1 MRDVPLVRDVCFYT
15 GLRFGTPFM
24 DFWKIY
30 RLVSAKR
37 WLLLGL
43 VFIAGAVV
51 FGGTTLQSQRK
62 EFVAEAIMQPQDVS
76 ARQNDGEAG
85 GTAPPSLFVLE
96 QERAATVSDLIM
108 LLRSS
113 NDLYVK
119 VARLL
124 RENETDRANDVQR
137 ILENN
142 GYFAPIDSD
151 LETQARKLVQ
161 TGELTEGGG
170 KDWLTAQK
178 ITARARFVSGLT
190 QGRDNQGDFGA
201 GGVPLSDKE
210 IAARIRENMSFDT
223 VAGPLSTDTN
233 PQIVNQIKITARFGR
248 EAEANLYTNL
258 LCVAFIDFY
267 TNKSAGASNAQIAS
281 LRQKKEEANRLLQ
294 KARQDEVTYK
304 KGSQVALTAQ
314 QETASATA
322 ADLEKQRNDA
332 QQVLQEATGSVATL
346 SALLAAQSRTRT
358 DTFAPDENP
367 QVRALQSRVSDARIA
382 FDKIQSGNLGEA
394 APEYKSAQTEL
405 RAAQAELANARARF
419 YGTTTI
425 NQNYDQLQAQLNAAQ
440 VRRDGAQQRI
450 SVLNTQ
456 IVRQN
461 RILSD
466 LPAAQARLADLK
478 REVTLYDRNLSEID
492 SALSKANLASV
503 SQGRAGTINIV
514 SQSHV
519 LPQSTDGLKQRI
531 KLTIYAMALA
541 FLGGIALV
549 VGMDTLDNSVQT
561 PADVEKLLGLPVAG
575 IIPAQLPDP
584 NRAPRIAH
592 LEPLSPTS
600 EAYRLLRTDLLF
612 TNEEKPFKSLMSAT
626 SKPGQG
632 STTTM
637 SNLAITLAQTG
648 RRVVL
653 VDADMRYPKLH
664 HVFGVSGDVGL
675 SSLLSTPGS
684 LDAALQATEV
694 DNLWLLPAGP
704 PPVNPSE
711 LLLSARM
718 KKLHEE
724 LKDRADF
731 VVFDTPSMVAF
742 SDGAILAAL
751 LDATLL
757 VVRANNVPGS
767 SEDQIQ
773 ALLAKARANIIGVVL
788 NDVPAARVDSVQYH
802 YNYYPSLPAP
812 SVSQTNGQ
820 NPARPHGD
828 GGQAPLALPL
838 SGLSRPEPAAPT
850 AAPTATPQVTASE
863 MQAGESTSTPPFDP
877 YRNINAGGNAG
888 INTSAAPAYP
898 LYRAAQTGVVAR
910 PGGAWKTLLLILGVG
925 IALGGLVLALGGSVG
940 VK

>member
-1 MRDVPLVRDVCFYT
+1 
-15 GLRFGTPFM
+15 M
-24 DFWKIY
+24 DFWRIY

-37 WLLLGL
+37 WLIIGL
-43 VFIAGAVV
+43 VLIAGAVV
-51 FGGTTLQSQRK
+51 WAGTTLQSERK
-62 EFVAEAIMQPQDVS
+62 AFVAEAVMQPQDT
-76 ARQNDGEAG
+76 AG
-85 GTAPPSLFVLE
+85 LGAFDAANGAPSSFVLN
-96 QERAATVSDLIM
+96 QERAANVSDLIM

-124 RENETDRANDVQR
+124 RETEADRANDVQR
-137 ILENN
+137 ILESN

-151 LETQARKLVQ
+151 LEAQARKLKEA
-161 TGELTEGGG
+161 GELNTADT
-170 KDWLTAQK
+170 KKWLTAQK
-178 ITARARFVSGLT
+178 ITARARFVANLT
-190 QGRDNQGDFGA
+190 QGRDGQGDFAA
-201 GGVPLSDKE
+201 GGVPLSDNQ
-210 IAARIRENMSFDT
+210 IAARIRENMAFDT

-233 PQIVNQIKITARFGR
+233 PQIVNQIKVTGRFGR
-248 EAEANLYTNL
+248 EAEANLYANL

-294 KARQDEVTYK
+294 QARQDEVNYK
-304 KGSQVALTAQ
+304 KSSQVALTAQ

-332 QQVLQEATGSVATL
+332 QQTLQEAGASVATL
-346 SALLAAQSRTRT
+346 QALLSRQSRTRT
-358 DTFAPDENP
+358 DTFQADENP

-382 FDKIQSGNLGEA
+382 FEKIQSGNLGEE
-394 APEYKSAQTEL
+394 APEYKAAQTEL
-405 RAAQAELANARARF
+405 RAAETELRAARARF
-419 YGTTTI
+419 YGTTTV
-425 NQNYDQLQAQLNAAQ
+425 NQNYDQLQGQLDAAQ

-450 SVLNTQ
+450 AALDTQ

-466 LPAAQARLADLK
+466 LPEAQARLADLK

-519 LPQSTDGLKQRI
+519 LPQADGLKQRI
-531 KLTIYAMALA
+531 KLTVYAMFLA
-541 FLGGIALV
+541 FFLGVGLV
-549 VGMDTLDNSVQT
+549 AAMDTLDNSVQT
-561 PADVEKLLGLPVAG
+561 PADVERLLGLPVAG

-584 NRAPRIAH
+584 NLAPRISH
-592 LEPLSPTS
+592 LEPLSATA

-612 TNEEKPFKSLMSAT
+612 TSEEKPFKSLMSAT
-626 SKPGQG
+626 GKPGQG

-637 SNLAITLAQTG
+637 ANLAITLAQTG
-648 RRVVL
+648 RRVIL

-664 HVFGVSGDVGL
+664 HVFAVPGEAGL
-675 SSLLSTPGS
+675 SSLLTAQGS
-684 LDAALQATEV
+684 LDDALQQTEV
-694 DNLWLLPAGP
+694 DNLFLLPSGP
-704 PPVNPSE
+704 PPANPSE

-724 LKDRADF
+724 LKARADF
-731 VVFDTPSMVAF
+731 VIFDTPSMIAF

-757 VVRANNVPGS
+757 IVRANNVPGS
-767 SEDQIQ
+767 SEDQVQ

-802 YNYYPSLPAP
+802 NNYYPVLPAP
-812 SVSQTNGQ
+812 NGQ
-820 NPARPHGD
+820 NGANGQAARPHGD
-828 GGQAPLALPL
+828 GGPAPLALPV
-838 SGLSRPEPAAPT
+838 SGLTRPDTEPPLA
-850 AAPTATPQVTASE
+850 ASE
-863 MQAGESTSTPPFDP
+863 MRGED
-877 YRNINAGGNAG
+877 AGNAEAG
-888 INTSAAPAYP
+888 SAPWNPYSNHAPTHSAP
-898 LYRAAQTGVVAR
+898 QSDAQVMPGHFMAMPSPSRANNGWKIALLVA
-910 PGGAWKTLLLILGVG
+910 GVG
-925 IALGGLVLALGGSVG
+925 AALGGLVLALGGSVG
-940 VK
+940 VR